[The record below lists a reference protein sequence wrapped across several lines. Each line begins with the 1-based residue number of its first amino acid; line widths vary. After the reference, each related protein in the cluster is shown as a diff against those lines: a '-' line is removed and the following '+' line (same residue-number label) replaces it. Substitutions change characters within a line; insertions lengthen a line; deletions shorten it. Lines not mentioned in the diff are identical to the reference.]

1 MAKLGPEFKLVPFL
15 GDLENIH
22 IDRRLGTGMHE
33 LVTQLKE

>member
-22 IDRRLGTGMHE
+22 IDRWLGTVMHE
-33 LVTQLKE
+33 LVIQLKE